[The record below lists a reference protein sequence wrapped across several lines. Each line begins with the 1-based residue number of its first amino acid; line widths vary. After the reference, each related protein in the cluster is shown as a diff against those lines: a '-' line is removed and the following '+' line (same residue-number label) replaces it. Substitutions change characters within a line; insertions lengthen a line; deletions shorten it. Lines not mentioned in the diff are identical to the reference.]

1 MLRGVEAVRSRIAES
16 TAAFRDVVRNE
27 SLRRLELA
35 WAASIIGQWAY
46 LVAVSVYAY
55 EVGGNAAVGLI
66 FVLRLVPAAL
76 LAPFTGLLADRYRRE
91 LVLLGSLLARAV
103 LIGLAAVGVFLE
115 VNPWI
120 VYALA
125 IGAAIATTPF
135 RPAQAAMTPALAQSP
150 RELTA
155 ANAVASTIESLAV
168 FIGPA
173 LAGLLL
179 GVTSIETVFLVNVG
193 LVLLSGLFVIR
204 LPVSRPRGRDRET
217 EASTIASEVLVGFRT
232 VVSEPSLR
240 LLIGLFTAQTFVAG
254 ALAVYVVVVAIDLLD
269 LGDAGVG
276 YLNSALG
283 AGAIVGGV
291 LALGLT
297 GARRLSP
304 AFMFGVVLWGAP
316 LILLGI
322 VPTTAAALL
331 LLALIG
337 VGNSFVDV
345 ATFTLVQRA
354 VPDHI
359 LARVFGVI
367 QMLWFASVGFGAAA
381 APPLIDWLGLEGALI
396 ATGAALVALA
406 LVLWPAVARIDARA
420 VAPEVEELRILTS
433 VPIFAPLPGMTL
445 EHLAGRLAPL
455 RLDPGTVIVHEGDAG
470 DRFYMVAEGVV
481 EVSEYGRPIAE
492 LDAGG
497 YFGEIA
503 LIRDVARTAT
513 VTAKTPVVLYALDRE
528 DFLAAVTSHEPSA
541 EAAEEVVSARL
552 AGIPVA
558 GARVP
563 SV

>member
-1 MLRGVEAVRSRIAES
+1 MLVRVEAVRRRVAES
-16 TAAFRDVVRNE
+16 TAAFRDVVQNE

-55 EVGGNAAVGLI
+55 EVGGEAAVGLI
-66 FVLRLVPAAL
+66 FLLRLVPAAL

-103 LIGLAAVGVFLE
+103 LIGLAAVGVFLD
-115 VNPWI
+115 VNPAV

-135 RPAQAAMTPALAQSP
+135 RPAQAAMTPSLAQSP

-168 FIGPA
+168 FVGPA
-173 LAGLLL
+173 IAGLLL
-179 GVTSIETVFLVNVG
+179 GVTSTGTVFLVNVG
-193 LVLLSGLFVIR
+193 LVVLSGLFVIR
-204 LPVSRPRGRDRET
+204 LPVSRPRRERET
-217 EASTIASEVLVGFRT
+217 EASTIASEVLMGFRT
-232 VVSEPSLR
+232 IAREPSLR

-254 ALAVYVVVVAIDLLD
+254 ALAVYVVVVAIDLLE

-297 GARRLSP
+297 GTRRLSP
-304 AFMFGVVLWGAP
+304 AFMIGVVLWGAP

-322 VPTTAAALL
+322 IPTTVAALL

-367 QMLWFASVGFGAAA
+367 QMLWFGAVGVGAIA

-396 ATGAALVALA
+396 ATGAALVGLV
-406 LVLWPAVARIDARA
+406 LVLWPKVARIDAKA

-445 EHLAGRLAPL
+445 EHLAGRLVPL
-455 RLDPGTVIVHEGDAG
+455 RLEPDTVIVREGDAG
-470 DRFYMVAEGVV
+470 DRFYIVAEGVV
-481 EVSEYGRPIAE
+481 EVSEYGRPISE
-492 LDAGG
+492 LEAGG

-513 VTAKTPVVLYALDRE
+513 VTARTPVVLYALDRE

>member
-1 MLRGVEAVRSRIAES
+1 MKVVTTRIAES
-16 TAAFRDVVRNE
+16 TAAFRDVVRNK

-35 WAASIIGQWAY
+35 WSASIIGQWAY

-55 EVGGNAAVGLI
+55 EVGGEAAVGLI
-66 FVLRLVPAAL
+66 FLLRLVPAAL
-76 LAPFTGLLADRYRRE
+76 LAPFAGLLADRYRRD

-103 LIGLAAVGVFLE
+103 LIGLAAVGVFLD
-115 VNPWI
+115 VSSAV

-125 IGAAIATTPF
+125 VGAAIATTPF

-168 FIGPA
+168 FVGPA

-179 GVTSIETVFLVNVG
+179 GVTSTGTVFLFNVG
-193 LVLLSGLFVIR
+193 LVLVSGLFVIR
-204 LPVSRPRGRDRET
+204 LPASRPRQDRET
-217 EASTIASEVLVGFRT
+217 EASTIASELLMGFRT
-232 VVSEPSLR
+232 VAREPALR

-254 ALAVYVVVVAIDLLD
+254 ALAVYVVVIAIDHLE

-291 LALGLT
+291 LALALT

-304 AFMFGVVLWGAP
+304 AFMFGIVLWGAP
-316 LILLGI
+316 LVLLGI
-322 VPTTAAALL
+322 IPTTVAALL
-331 LLALIG
+331 LLAVIG
-337 VGNSFVDV
+337 LGNSFVDV

-354 VPDHI
+354 VPDHV
-359 LARVFGVI
+359 LARAFGVI
-367 QMLWFASVGFGAAA
+367 QMLWFAAVGVGAIA
-381 APPLIDWLGLEGALI
+381 APALIDWLGLEGALI
-396 ATGAALVALA
+396 ATGAALVGLV
-406 LVLWPAVARIDARA
+406 LVLWPKVAKIDATA
-420 VAPEVEELRILTS
+420 VAPGVDELRVLTS

-445 EHLAGRLAPL
+445 EHLAGRLVPL
-455 RLDPGTVIVHEGDAG
+455 RLDPDTVIVREGDAG
-470 DRFYMVAEGVV
+470 DRFYIVVEGVV
-481 EVSEYGRPIAE
+481 EVSEYGRPIVE

-513 VTAKTPVVLYALDRE
+513 VTAKTSVVLYALDRE

-552 AGIPVA
+552 AGVPVA
-558 GARVP
+558 GARLP